1 MARCT
6 LARRLAASAP
16 PVSASALPVNCP
28 SCTTVSPPGAQFCA
42 SCGNALPR
50 EEAGDRVPG
59 CGGGPEVPG
68 GEAAGR
74 GGNGPGLPRHPAGS
88 REAGGAQAAPPRAA
102 ARPAHRG
109 SLPARGQ
116 GGQPAQPPQLHRRAR
131 LRADRGRRALH
142 RHGVRRR
149 ARPAPAPHRRLAA
162 SGDPGHPHRRPGA
175 LRPGRCP
182 SGQCHPPRPEAG
194 ERDGGG
200 PPRWRDRRG
209 EGARLRHRQDHRPQR
224 RGGTVAHPDRLRLRH
239 PGVHEPGAGQ
249 GRATGCPER
258 PLLGGS
264 PALPDGDPAA
274 ALQLRLGDGLRHQA
288 PHRATQGPQRAP
300 AGGVQPGAGGGHPL
314 GPAQGAAGPPA
325 DRRRPSSTR

>member
-6 LARRLAASAP
+6 LARRLAAPAP

-50 EEAGDRVPG
+50 EEAGDRYLGAVVARKYRVEKLLG
-59 CGGGPEVPG
+59 EGGM
-68 GEAAGR
+68 GR
-74 GGNGPGLPRHPAGS
+74 VYRATQLVLEKPVVLKLLHPGLQRDLRTVARFQ
-88 REAGGAQAAPPRAA
+88 REAKAASRLSHPNSIDVLDFGQTEDGALFIAMEFVD
-102 ARPAHRG
+102 G
-109 SLPARGQ
+109 
-116 GGQPAQPPQLHRRAR
+116 
-131 LRADRGRRALH
+131 
-142 RHGVRRR
+142 
-149 ARPAPAPHRRLAA
+149 ARPAPAPHRRLAP

-224 RGGTVAHPDRLRLRH
+224 RGGTVADPDWVRLRN

-249 GRATGCPER
+249 GRAAGCPER
-258 PLLGGS
+258 PLLGGN

-288 PHRATQGPQRAP
+288 PHRATQGPQRAQ

-314 GPAQGAAGPPA
+314 GPAQEPQDRPGP
-325 DRRRPSSTR
+325 RRPSSTR